1 MSVYAPEQAPLERS
15 ALRIALPE
23 MTFGPIFR
31 DHSLCHSKIQPSA
44 GVTVYAGV
52 YAEVRRKRG

>member
-1 MSVYAPEQAPLERS
+1 MRQNRLPPERS

-23 MTFGPIFR
+23 MTFGPIFL
-31 DHSLCHSKIQPSA
+31 DYSFCHSKIQPSA

-52 YAEVRRKRG
+52 YA